1 MPDTGRR
8 VAFDGCVNF
17 RDLGGLPV
25 AGGVVRRGRLYRSDS
40 LHSMTPADL
49 DRLHDEVGVRTVVDL
64 RMKQEQEEHGPWPG
78 HFRDHVQVLHRPLF
92 SEVQPEWTKES
103 SWATPRSGAER
114 YLDFLEAGL
123 DVVAQVVRELGDPAT
138 TPAVM
143 HCHSGRD
150 RTGIVV
156 AVVLDLLGV
165 DRDVIGADYAVTGR
179 YVTDFELSPDRV
191 VLLLGLI
198 DERYGSVREMLEPHG
213 LTDDDVAALR
223 VALLDPLA

>member
-8 VAFDGCVNF
+8 VVFDGCVNF

-25 AGGVVRRGRLYRSDS
+25 AGGGAVRRGRLYRSDS
-40 LHSMTPADL
+40 LHSMTPGDL

-64 RMKQEQEEHGPWPG
+64 RMEQEQDDHGPWPG

-92 SEVQPEWTKES
+92 TEVQPEWTTET

-123 DVVAQVVRELGDPAT
+123 DVVVQVVRELGDPAT

-150 RTGIVV
+150 RTGIVA

-165 DRDVIGADYAVTGR
+165 DRAVIGADYAVTGR
-179 YVTDFELSPDRV
+179 YITDFELHPERM
-191 VLLLGLI
+191 VLLLGLL
-198 DERYGSVREMLEPHG
+198 DDRYGSPEGLLRRHG
-213 LTDDDVAALR
+213 LLDADLAALR
-223 VALLDPLA
+223 SALLG